1 MEFPPDVKIV
11 YIMASITIFSDIKYS
26 ISELEICDITLDNVF
41 FIFELDGIEKYAQK
55 LITKHEL
62 YVSKLQ

>member
-11 YIMASITIFSDIKYS
+11 DIMASITIFSDIKYS
-26 ISELEICDITLDNVF
+26 IWELEICDITLDNVF

>member
-26 ISELEICDITLDNVF
+26 ISELEICDITLD
-41 FIFELDGIEKYAQK
+41 K
-55 LITKHEL
+55 LITKHKL
-62 YVSKLQ
+62 YVSKLIFVCKSKNYDELSLSK